1 MSQVDDLQARITVAL
16 DRITKGL
23 EARGDAPD
31 PEEIAQLR
39 QQLDETTAIKSRLE
53 QENAALRETVQARD
67 AALAAAQEAR
77 GEGLRQ
83 LDADLQALRQANQQL
98 RDTNKALREA
108 HAAGVAEPQ
117 LINTALQAEL
127 DGLRATRAADRTEVE
142 AVLVELAHVI
152 DASGGDSETMTEKA

>member
-1 MSQVDDLQARITVAL
+1 
-16 DRITKGL
+16 
-23 EARGDAPD
+23 
-31 PEEIAQLR
+31 
-39 QQLDETTAIKSRLE
+39 
-53 QENAALRETVQARD
+53 VQARD

-142 AVLVELAHVI
+142 AVLVELARVI